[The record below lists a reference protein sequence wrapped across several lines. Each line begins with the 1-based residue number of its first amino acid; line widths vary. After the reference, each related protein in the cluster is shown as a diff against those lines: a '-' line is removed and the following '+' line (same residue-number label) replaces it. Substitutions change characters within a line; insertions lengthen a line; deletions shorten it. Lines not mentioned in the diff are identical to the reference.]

1 MSVGKK
7 GTFASKSQC
16 PLTMI
21 LQQQKQEAPFDLTRP
36 PFFLTTGRALFERRE
51 TRL

>member
-21 LQQQKQEAPFDLTRP
+21 LQKQEAPFDLTRP